1 MTEIISQKLVVH
13 NRKKIE
19 LLAELK
25 QRKYDPIFKT
35 AKSDSSPEDQDDE
48 SQGSSDHGY
57 DYLLSMPIWSLTLE
71 KVNIIVLL
79 DVSDRIYFID

>member
-1 MTEIISQKLVVH
+1 LKIENRVRFVSEIITGKLVVH

-25 QRKYDPIFKT
+25 QRKYDPIFKF
-35 AKSDSSPEDQDDE
+35 AKSDSEEDRDDDNT
-48 SQGSSDHGY
+48 SSFDHGY

-71 KVNIIVLL
+71 KVTR
-79 DVSDRIYFID
+79 SSHF